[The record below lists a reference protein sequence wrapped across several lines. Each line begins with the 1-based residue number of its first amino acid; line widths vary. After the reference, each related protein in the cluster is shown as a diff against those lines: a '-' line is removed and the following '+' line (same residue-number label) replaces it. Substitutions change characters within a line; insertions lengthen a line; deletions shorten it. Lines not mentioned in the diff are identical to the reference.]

1 MKKILTLLALAS
13 LASINAGRAQDTI
26 WNYSFGTN
34 AASWT
39 TGSSTNTFLP
49 APTNS
54 GGNTLVRIGTGAGSF
69 TTSANDDLVGVA
81 PTGSSINKFSI
92 YDFANATTAF
102 SVKFD
107 MTLTGGSSGSWL
119 FWAGN
124 GATFSNANT
133 FSGADSFTG
142 LRFTYGA
149 DGAIAISNRAV
160 SSWVAVTGTG
170 ISQSN
175 AYTIEIIGNNG
186 SSSLSYGTNTLANNT
201 FDLWVG
207 GTLITNLGKAQLAN
221 SSVIDSFMF
230 YGESSTANVATI
242 TLEDLSYANYA
253 VTIPEPST
261 YALLALS
268 GLALAGYAARRR
280 QRQK

>member
-1 MKKILTLLALAS
+1 MKKILTILALAS
-13 LASINAGRAQDTI
+13 SALINAGRAQDTT
-26 WNYSFGTN
+26 WDYSFGTN

-39 TGSSTNTFLP
+39 AGSSTNSFLP

-54 GGNTLVRIGTGAGSF
+54 GGNSFVRIGTGAGSF

-149 DGAIAISNRAV
+149 SGAIAISNRA
-160 SSWVAVTGTG
+160 SNSWVAVTGTG

-186 SSSLSYGTNTLANNT
+186 STSLSYGTNTLAINT

-221 SSVIDSFMF
+221 SSAIDSFMF

-242 TLEDLSYANYA
+242 TLEDLSYANHA

-280 QRQK
+280 RRN

>member
-1 MKKILTLLALAS
+1 MKKTFVFCLAQSVALS
-13 LASINAGRAQDTI
+13 LGLSQDT

-39 TGSSTNTFLP
+39 TGASTNSFLP

-54 GGNTLVRIGTGAGSF
+54 GGSSYVRIGSGGGSF

-81 PTGSSINKFSI
+81 SSSTSINKFSI

-102 SVKFD
+102 SVAFD
-107 MTLTGGSSGSWL
+107 MTLTGGSGGSWL

-133 FSGADSFTG
+133 FSGSDSFTG

-149 DGAIAISNRAV
+149 SGAIAISNRAGG
-160 SSWVAVTGTG
+160 SYAAVTGTG

-175 AYTIEIIGNNG
+175 TYSIQIFGNNG
-186 SSSLSYGTNTLANNT
+186 TNSLTYGTNTLARNT
-201 FDLWVG
+201 YDLWVG
-207 GTLITNLGKAQLAN
+207 GLLITNLAKAQIVSN
-221 SSVIDSFMF
+221 TVIDSFMF
-230 YGESSTANVATI
+230 YGESSAGNVATL
-242 TLEDLSYANYA
+242 TLSDLSYANYA
-253 VTIPEPST
+253 VPEPST
-261 YALLALS
+261 YAML
-268 GLALAGYAARRR
+268 GLAAAGLAGHIIRRR
-280 QRQK
+280 RR